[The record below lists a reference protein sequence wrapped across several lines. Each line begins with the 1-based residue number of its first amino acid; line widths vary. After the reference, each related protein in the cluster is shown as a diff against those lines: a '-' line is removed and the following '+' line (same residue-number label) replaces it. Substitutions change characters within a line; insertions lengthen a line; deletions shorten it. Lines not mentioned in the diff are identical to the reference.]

1 MWGVGCNSWVR
12 DAELGNGV
20 RVRVRIRIRRT
31 GREVEK
37 KEKKTKKIQQRR
49 NVFIQLKINK
59 TKKKVRIFSLVGKF

>member
-1 MWGVGCNSWVR
+1 M
-12 DAELGNGV
+12 GNGI
-20 RVRVRIRIRRT
+20 RVRIRRT